1 MHRFAVLAFL
11 IAVSLPALA
20 KNGVT
25 ITFEETAVVARVTPG
40 ASTAWFSIAHE
51 YDHTG
56 LRMMNGSF
64 IIADDDRDGVV
75 RLPLNR
81 PASATS
87 FWMVVDMSTGEH
99 AIESPGP
106 SPVRR
111 RHLPPSAIHAKGNGA
126 KARVLQGDSLVTVF
140 VARPGVGAWV
150 GRVKDGSHDD
160 GDGLLDGQA
169 TALFEKLT
177 PVGNSPPAPDDFQ
190 RDDVVAFVEPLT
202 LSIVDGRVVK

>member
-1 MHRFAVLAFL
+1 MYRFAVLAFL

-51 YDHTG
+51 YDSTG
-56 LRMMNGSF
+56 LRVMNGSF
-64 IIADDDRDGVV
+64 ILADDDRDGVV
-75 RLPLNR
+75 RLPLHR
-81 PASATS
+81 QASATS
-87 FWMVVDMSTGEH
+87 FWMVVDMSSGDH

-106 SPVRR
+106 APVRR
-111 RHLPPSAIHAKGNGA
+111 RQLPPAAIHAKGNGG
-126 KARVLQGDSLVTVF
+126 KARVLQDYAAVTLF

-150 GRVKDGSHDD
+150 GRVKDGSDDD
-160 GDGLLDGQA
+160 GDGLLDGSA
-169 TALFEKLT
+169 TVLFEKLK
-177 PVGNSPPAPDDFQ
+177 PVGNSPPAPEDFQ